1 VLITTNAPTSR
12 PALGSE
18 PLCPVLASSEVGILL
33 RQLAHSISVSEAMST
48 AAARCQQ
55 GALVVLEKD
64 FVARGGGVPGAAY
77 STGRGERYIFR
88 LLIQFRISVMLR
100 TLLLCSC
107 QYVLV
112 LVLCWFC
119 ESAGPEL
126 VTKSGAVHPG
136 GVAEFVLRIKRRLR
150 CVPRFPFFPSPPLEA
165 SEGTPNCDIRRLRK
179 RVEHAASRQC
189 QPPRYATPSLSRY
202 TPPSRMLHP
211 SVSALRL
218 VTHTV
223 SLL

>member
-1 VLITTNAPTSR
+1 MLITTNAPTSR

-55 GALVVLEKD
+55 GALVVLEKT

-77 STGRGERYIFR
+77 STRRGERYIFR
-88 LLIQFRISVMLR
+88 LLIQFRISAPHPPALQLPIR
-100 TLLLCSC
+100 FI
-107 QYVLV
+107 

-165 SEGTPNCDIRRLRK
+165 SEGTPNFWYCSSGKLK
-179 RVEHAASRQC
+179 
-189 QPPRYATPSLSRY
+189 Y
-202 TPPSRMLHP
+202 
-211 SVSALRL
+211 
-218 VTHTV
+218 
-223 SLL
+223 

>member
-119 ESAGPEL
+119 ESVGPEL

-165 SEGTPNCDIRRLRK
+165 SEGTPIYWGNQYVKLT
-179 RVEHAASRQC
+179 A
-189 QPPRYATPSLSRY
+189 
-202 TPPSRMLHP
+202 
-211 SVSALRL
+211 
-218 VTHTV
+218 
-223 SLL
+223 

>member
-1 VLITTNAPTSR
+1 MGAHNHQRTNVAAGAGLRT
-12 PALGSE
+12 
-18 PLCPVLASSEVGILL
+18 PVSCAGLVRGRHTL
-33 RQLAHSISVSEAMST
+33 
-48 AAARCQQ
+48 AAARSLNLRVRSDVDRGRTVPTGCVG
-55 GALVVLEKD
+55 GAGNGL
-64 FVARGGGVPGAAY
+64 RGEGRRCSRCGGFY
-77 STGRGERYIFR
+77 TGRGERYIFR

-165 SEGTPNCDIRRLRK
+165 SEGTP
-179 RVEHAASRQC
+179 
-189 QPPRYATPSLSRY
+189 SLWFVAVISN
-202 TPPSRMLHP
+202 
-211 SVSALRL
+211 
-218 VTHTV
+218 
-223 SLL
+223 

>member
-1 VLITTNAPTSR
+1 MGAHNHQRTNVAAGAGLRT
-12 PALGSE
+12 
-18 PLCPVLASSEVGILL
+18 PVSCAGLVRGRHTLAAARSLNL
-33 RQLAHSISVSEAMST
+33 VSEAMST

-150 CVPRFPFFPSPPLEA
+150 CVPRFPFLPSPPLEA
-165 SEGTPNCDIRRLRK
+165 SEGTPNLC
-179 RVEHAASRQC
+179 
-189 QPPRYATPSLSRY
+189 
-202 TPPSRMLHP
+202 RM
-211 SVSALRL
+211 
-218 VTHTV
+218 
-223 SLL
+223 

>member
-1 VLITTNAPTSR
+1 MLITTNAPTSR

-18 PLCPVLASSEVGILL
+18 PLCPVLASSEVCILL
-33 RQLAHSISVSEAMST
+33 RQLARSISVSEAMST

-64 FVARGGGVPGAAY
+64 FVAKGGGVPGAAY

-150 CVPRFPFFPSPPLEA
+150 CVPRFPFFFQSTFRGLRRN
-165 SEGTPNCDIRRLRK
+165 PN
-179 RVEHAASRQC
+179 
-189 QPPRYATPSLSRY
+189 
-202 TPPSRMLHP
+202 
-211 SVSALRL
+211 SVD
-218 VTHTV
+218 HINCPF
-223 SLL
+223 